1 LPLQANAVSDKI
13 LDIRGCSYAGKD
25 LSGKTL
31 AGALM
36 VDTDMSNTNLS
47 EAVLTKVGA
56 CLRPLPQG
64 PSLLQQLC
72 TAGVCAVATA
82 PVPFARCCTQYS
94 SDLQHQ
100 QACTGRHGRPTTL

>member
-1 LPLQANAVSDKI
+1 MSDKI

-56 CLRPLPQG
+56 CLRPLLPG
-64 PSLLQQLC
+64 PSPLQTEPPVVNCWDRAVTAAAVHSWGAAAPSIHQTCSISRRVQASQLKK
-72 TAGVCAVATA
+72 
-82 PVPFARCCTQYS
+82 
-94 SDLQHQ
+94 L
-100 QACTGRHGRPTTL
+100 